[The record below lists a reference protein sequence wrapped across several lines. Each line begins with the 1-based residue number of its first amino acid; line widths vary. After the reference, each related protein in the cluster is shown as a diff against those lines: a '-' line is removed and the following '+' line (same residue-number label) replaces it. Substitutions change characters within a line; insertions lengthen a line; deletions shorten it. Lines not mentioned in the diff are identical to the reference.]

1 MAQVQETR
9 TVRATYRSHAE
20 AERAAE
26 GARKRGFRP
35 SLDSETDERA
45 VLRAE
50 MRDEVESTVAG
61 PGNVGPFTKSMTRG
75 ILAWVP
81 MGALV
86 GAALGVL
93 LALAPWGGGLS
104 LGLRLV
110 LGVAI
115 GGFAGAT
122 AGFVAGGFARSRRDR
137 EGQVLDA
144 EAGSIVSVRTESPDE
159 ARRAR
164 ELLEAGD
171 PMRIDEAADGA
182 PVGPS
187 SERKTKPVSGD

>member
-9 TVRATYRSHAE
+9 TVRATYRSRAA

-81 MGALV
+81 MGALA
-86 GAALGVL
+86 GAVLGAL
-93 LALAPWGGGLS
+93 LALAPWGGWLS

-122 AGFVAGGFARSRRDR
+122 AGFVAGGFVRSRRDR
-137 EGQVLDA
+137 EGQILDA
-144 EAGSIVSVRTESPDE
+144 EAGSIVSVRTTSPDE

-171 PMRIDEAADGA
+171 PMRIDEAAEGS

-187 SERKTKPVSGD
+187 SKEKTKPVSGD